1 MRRDLAE
8 LLVGVG
14 IDFGLGAQLN
24 NLSRTQGEIGKGEV
38 LADISSLAYEP
49 DIFLALCILG
59 WRTGILTI

>member
-1 MRRDLAE
+1 MCRNLAE

-14 IDFGLGAQLN
+14 IDFGLGAQLD
-24 NLSRTQGEIGKGEV
+24 NLSRTQGEVGKGEM

-49 DIFLALCILG
+49 NIFLALCFLG